1 MREGLDHSPRG
12 VTQQLSIGIQSDDEM
27 NSLELR
33 TIACVEKRV
42 QLGRGFADKKLIEL
56 LKLAA
61 FALPADPPL
70 LALAPFA
77 AAMEK
82 KEVPGSVAAIQLF
95 DSASRDIDILSVL
108 RHALP
113 RCVRK
118 IRQE

>member
-12 VTQQLSIGIQSDDEM
+12 VTQQLSIGIQSDDET

-33 TIACVEKRV
+33 TIACMEKCV

-56 LKLAA
+56 LKLPAL
-61 FALPADPPL
+61 ALPANPAL

-82 KEVPGSVAAIQLF
+82 KELVGSMPAIQLF
-95 DSASRDIDILSVL
+95 DSACRDIDILSVL

-118 IRQE
+118 I